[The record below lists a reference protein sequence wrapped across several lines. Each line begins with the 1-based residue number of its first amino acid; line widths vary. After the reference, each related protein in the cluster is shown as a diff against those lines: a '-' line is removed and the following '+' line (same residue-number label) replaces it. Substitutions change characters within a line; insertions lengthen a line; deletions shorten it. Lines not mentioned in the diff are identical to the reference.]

1 MLEDVKGK
9 GKKGEVKDFPNGFAN
24 FLIKQNKAMD
34 ATPGN
39 MNKLKAQQAEE
50 EKQAELRL
58 EEAKK
63 LKADLEQKTVIVK
76 VKSGDNGRVFGSVST
91 KAIAEEF
98 QKQFGIKLDKRK
110 MDLEA
115 ASALLT
121 KTLAIL
127 NENAQ
132 SYENR
137 KDDLGKGM
145 YEKYTGNISILTTC
159 KENVDFV
166 IAVLTDYINQ
176 HPESSS
182 NRINYTPRKMTF
194 ISDLGKY
201 RTEIHKAK
209 QAIELL
215 IWQASISQDDE
226 KKMLY
231 QECIT
236 KLNYVYANIAK
247 TK

>member
-1 MLEDVKGK
+1 MED
-9 GKKGEVKDFPNGFAN
+9 F
-24 FLIKQNKAMD
+24 I
-34 ATPGN
+34 
-39 MNKLKAQQAEE
+39 
-50 EKQAELRL
+50 
-58 EEAKK
+58 
-63 LKADLEQKTVIVK
+63 
-76 VKSGDNGRVFGSVST
+76 
-91 KAIAEEF
+91 
-98 QKQFGIKLDKRK
+98 KRK

-115 ASALLT
+115 ASTLLT
-121 KTLAIL
+121 KALTNL
-127 NENAQ
+127 NESIQN
-132 SYENR
+132 YTNR
-137 KDDLGKGM
+137 KGDFGKIM
-145 YEKYTGNISILTTC
+145 NEKHSMLTIC
-159 KENVDFV
+159 KENIDFV
-166 IAVLTDYINQ
+166 ITILTDYINQ

-215 IWQASISQDDE
+215 IWQASMSQDDE

>member
-1 MLEDVKGK
+1 MED
-9 GKKGEVKDFPNGFAN
+9 F
-24 FLIKQNKAMD
+24 I
-34 ATPGN
+34 
-39 MNKLKAQQAEE
+39 
-50 EKQAELRL
+50 
-58 EEAKK
+58 
-63 LKADLEQKTVIVK
+63 
-76 VKSGDNGRVFGSVST
+76 
-91 KAIAEEF
+91 
-98 QKQFGIKLDKRK
+98 KRK

-115 ASALLT
+115 ASTLLT
-121 KTLAIL
+121 KALTNL
-127 NENAQ
+127 NESIQN
-132 SYENR
+132 YTNR
-137 KDDLGKGM
+137 EGDFCKM
-145 YEKYTGNISILTTC
+145 MNEKHSVLTIC
-159 KENVDFV
+159 KENIDFV
-166 IAVLTDYINQ
+166 ITILTDYINQ
-176 HPESSS
+176 HPGSSS

-215 IWQASISQDDE
+215 IWQASMSQDDE

>member
-1 MLEDVKGK
+1 MED
-9 GKKGEVKDFPNGFAN
+9 F
-24 FLIKQNKAMD
+24 I
-34 ATPGN
+34 
-39 MNKLKAQQAEE
+39 
-50 EKQAELRL
+50 
-58 EEAKK
+58 
-63 LKADLEQKTVIVK
+63 
-76 VKSGDNGRVFGSVST
+76 
-91 KAIAEEF
+91 
-98 QKQFGIKLDKRK
+98 KRK

-166 IAVLTDYINQ
+166 IVVITDYINQ
-176 HPESSS
+176 HPESTSR
-182 NRINYTPRKMTF
+182 RIDYTPRRITS
-194 ISDLGKY
+194 IYDIGKY
-201 RTEIHKAK
+201 QTEAIKAK
-209 QAIELL
+209 RIMEHLQ
-215 IWQASISQDDE
+215 WRASMSQDEE
-226 KKMLY
+226 KKTLY

-236 KLNYVYANIAK
+236 KLNYVYAHIAK